1 MKRADATKAAEAA
14 GAKVGSSVTKNTNIL
29 IAGAGAGAKK
39 DEAKAKGVEIWT
51 EDQFLATI
59 GGGAGT
65 AAAPKGGKQKAAS
78 AQEEG
83 DEDDEDDECP
93 PPEPPCQRHWDDLS
107 DEQRAHA
114 RTLEYDPRS
123 WECNMGRTLTWAE
136 LMERAEE
143 REAAL
148 ALGFT
153 EATWVLR
160 PSTSRKLAKLE
171 AMASA
176 DLASRYLQVSDL
188 GRRGLEQSVEHGLE
202 QSFAACALDWKLW
215 NAVMAGDL
223 VAAQAA
229 FDAGAAADL
238 VRFVYRNRERSFG
251 GEWETLMNLA
261 WVNIPEYAQL
271 LRDTGDGCD
280 EDEAGAALF
289 RYGDVENAI
298 DKGTAYNIFI
308 EMHPGSV
315 FGIHYDGEADSKRV
329 CTLLL
334 AATQTPSVRPSVID
348 WLIDH
353 GANPDHGMPHV
364 SDNDNFDCPVVSPL
378 LKVESAEAAR
388 ALLHR
393 GADANFLYGGIE
405 QRGGTYVHRL
415 KGYHPL
421 LYVRPVGGGRHVL
434 DVLMRFAD
442 VNYAVYVYDEVG
454 VVRCYWAQVVAS
466 GDLDRARAC
475 LEFGGADPNWP
486 HIKPQG
492 MGTLTSV
499 PFRPY
504 TTVLLIAICRA
515 DLPMVTC
522 LLEHGADPN
531 LPGLDHGLVGCGSD
545 VGPGSLDLADP
556 LNKRYQL
563 WDSASKTYDTSAI
576 DPAKAATPL
585 SVARHIGHE
594 GIITLLE
601 ARGAVSDPMNMS
613 LPLNSPRDEEG
624 EREYEWIEEWMGD
637 WSPGE
642 LGKREAEKAAAARAR
657 WPVTSEVNMGPGG
670 SGWGPGAFL

>member
-1 MKRADATKAAEAA
+1 
-14 GAKVGSSVTKNTNIL
+14 
-29 IAGAGAGAKK
+29 
-39 DEAKAKGVEIWT
+39 
-51 EDQFLATI
+51 
-59 GGGAGT
+59 
-65 AAAPKGGKQKAAS
+65 
-78 AQEEG
+78 
-83 DEDDEDDECP
+83 
-93 PPEPPCQRHWDDLS
+93 
-107 DEQRAHA
+107 
-114 RTLEYDPRS
+114 
-123 WECNMGRTLTWAE
+123 
-136 LMERAEE
+136 
-143 REAAL
+143 
-148 ALGFT
+148 
-153 EATWVLR
+153 
-160 PSTSRKLAKLE
+160 
-171 AMASA
+171 
-176 DLASRYLQVSDL
+176 
-188 GRRGLEQSVEHGLE
+188 
-202 QSFAACALDWKLW
+202 
-215 NAVMAGDL
+215 
-223 VAAQAA
+223 
-229 FDAGAAADL
+229 
-238 VRFVYRNRERSFG
+238 
-251 GEWETLMNLA
+251 
-261 WVNIPEYAQL
+261 
-271 LRDTGDGCD
+271 
-280 EDEAGAALF
+280 
-289 RYGDVENAI
+289 
-298 DKGTAYNIFI
+298 
-308 EMHPGSV
+308 
-315 FGIHYDGEADSKRV
+315 
-329 CTLLL
+329 
-334 AATQTPSVRPSVID
+334 VID

-405 QRGGTYVHRL
+405 QRGGDYIHRL

-421 LYVRPVGGGRHVL
+421 LYVSPVGGGRHVL

-442 VNYAVYVYDEVG
+442 VNYAVYDYEEHYSQPT

-531 LPGLDHGLVGCGSD
+531 LPGLDHGLVGGPFDGPDRLLAGCGTHT
-545 VGPGSLDLADP
+545 LDLADP

-613 LPLNSPRDEEG
+613 LPLSSPRDEER
-624 EREYEWIEEWMGD
+624 EREYEWIQEWMYD

-642 LGKREAEKAAAARAR
+642 MGMRQAEKAAAARAR
-657 WPVTSEVNMGPGG
+657 WPVTSEVNCPED
-670 SGWGPGAFL
+670 SDRGAED